1 MAYTVV
7 KGDTLSE
14 LAVKYKT
21 TVSELAKLN
30 NITDPNYIVVG
41 QQLSIPG
48 ETSGDAGG
56 DDDTT
61 HLPEPEKLSSR
72 ATIKAFGLQSNTDR
86 TIYATWNWDQDHT
99 EHYEV
104 KWYYDTG
111 DGIWFIGETS
121 TTDEKQSL
129 YTGPSNAKK
138 VKFKV
143 KPIAE
148 QYDFH
153 NADIYYW
160 TTDWSTEQTYDYSS
174 NPPVKPSSPSVKIEK
189 YTLTARLDNLGELH
203 ATSIQFQIVK
213 DDKTVFNTGSATIS
227 TDSVSYACKVDAGSE
242 YKVRCRSFRDNT
254 YSDWSDYSS
263 NTGTMPATPS
273 GITKIHAKSSTSV
286 YLEWGS
292 VATAKSYDV
301 EYTTK
306 KEYFDGADQTSSISN
321 IEFAHY
327 EKTGLES
334 GEEYFFRV
342 RANNDSGSS
351 GWSEIKSIIIGKDPA
366 APTTWSSTTTV
377 VSGEPLNLYWV
388 HNSED
393 NSKQNYAE
401 LELDINGTKEVKT
414 IKNPNFDNEEEEDKT
429 SFYAIDTTNYVEG
442 TKVLWRVR
450 TSGITNVYGDWSI
463 QRTVD
468 IYAPPTLALN
478 ITDLNGNTFDELLSF
493 PFHLSAVAGP
503 NTQTPTG
510 YHVIISAGEAYET
523 VDPTGN
529 TTLISKGENVYS
541 RYFDIDSALDFDI
554 SAGDVD
560 LENNVTYTVTC
571 LVSMNSGLKAEQS
584 VSFKVAWTDIYAEP
598 TAEIG
603 VDSAMLTAF
612 IRPNLPLSGYLLS
625 VYRREFDGSLT
636 EIATGIDSM
645 DDTFVTDPHPP
656 LDFARYR
663 IVAIKKDTGAVSFY
677 DVPAFPVGEKAVVI
691 QWSEE
696 WSEFD
701 ITDEEDYEKPPWAG
715 SMLKLPYNIDVSD
728 KYSPDVSLIEYIG
741 RKRPVSYYGTHLG
754 ETSTWKVD
762 IPKSDK
768 DTLYALRRLAIW
780 MGDVYVR
787 EPSGS
792 GYWAN
797 INVSFSQTHCEL
809 TIPVSFDITRVEGG
823 I

>member
-1 MAYTVV
+1 MSTYNVV

-14 LAVKYKT
+14 IAVKYNT
-21 TVSELAKLN
+21 TVSELVKLN

-41 QQLSIPG
+41 QNLQLPG
-48 ETSGDAGG
+48 ADAPPV
-56 DDDTT
+56 DDGTT
-61 HLPEPEKLSSR
+61 HLPEAIKLSSR
-72 ATIKAFGLQSNTDR
+72 PVIKAFGLQSNTDR
-86 TIYATWNWDQDHT
+86 TIYATWTWDEDHT

-111 DGIWFIGETS
+111 DGIWFVGESS
-121 TTDEKQSL
+121 TVEEKQSL
-129 YTGPSNAKK
+129 YSGPSNAKR

-143 KPIAE
+143 KPISE
-148 QYDFH
+148 TYDFH
-153 NADIYYW
+153 DAEINYW
-160 TTDWSTEQTYDYSS
+160 TAQWSTESTYDYSN
-174 NPPVKPSSPSVKIEK
+174 NPPVTPSAPSVKIEK
-189 YTLTARLDNLGELH
+189 YTLTAKLDNLQELN
-203 ATSIQFQIVK
+203 ATSVQFQIVK
-213 DDKTVFNTGSATIS
+213 NDKTVFNTGSANIS
-227 TDSVSYACKVDAGSE
+227 TDSVSYACKVDAGAE
-242 YKVRCRSFRDNT
+242 YKVRCRSNRGNA
-254 YSDWSDYSS
+254 YSDWSPYSS

-273 GITKIHAKSSTSV
+273 GITKLQAKSSTSV

-292 VATAKSYDV
+292 VATAKSYDI

-306 KEYFDGADQTSSISN
+306 KEYFDGADQVSSISGV
-321 IEFAHY
+321 EFTHY

-351 GWSEIKSIIIGKDPA
+351 GWSAIKSIIIGKAPA

-377 VSGEPLNLYWV
+377 VAGEPLNLYWV

-401 LELDINGTKEVKT
+401 LELDINGSKEIKT
-414 IKNPNFDNEEEEDKT
+414 IKNPNFDKEEEEDKT
-429 SFYAIDTTNYVEG
+429 SVYAIDTSNYVEG
-442 TKVLWRVR
+442 TKIQWRVR

-468 IYAPPTLALN
+468 IYAPPTLSLVLTN
-478 ITDLNGNTFDELLSF
+478 LDGETFNELSSF

-510 YHVIISAGEAYET
+510 YHLTISAGEAYET
-523 VDPTGN
+523 IDPMGN
-529 TTLISKGENVYS
+529 AVLISKGSHVYS
-541 RYFDIDSALDFDI
+541 KYFDTADDLELDI

-560 LENNVTYTVTC
+560 LENNVTYAVAC
-571 LVSMNSGLKAEQS
+571 IVSMNSGLKAEQT
-584 VSFKVAWTDIYAEP
+584 VSFKVAWTDESVEP

-603 VDSAMLTAF
+603 VDSTMLTAF
-612 IRPNLPLSGYLLS
+612 IRPNCPFEGVLLS

-636 EIATGIDSM
+636 EIATDIDSM
-645 DDTFVTDPHPP
+645 SDTFVTDPHPA

-663 IVAIKKDTGAVSFY
+663 IVAMKKDTGAVSFY
-677 DVPAFPVGEKAVVI
+677 DVPAFPVGEKSVVI

-701 ITDEEDYEKPPWAG
+701 ITDEAEYEKPPWAG

-728 KYSPDVSLIEYIG
+728 KYDPDVSLINYIG

-754 ETSTWKVD
+754 ETSSWKVD

-768 DTLYALRRLAIW
+768 ETLYALRRLAIW